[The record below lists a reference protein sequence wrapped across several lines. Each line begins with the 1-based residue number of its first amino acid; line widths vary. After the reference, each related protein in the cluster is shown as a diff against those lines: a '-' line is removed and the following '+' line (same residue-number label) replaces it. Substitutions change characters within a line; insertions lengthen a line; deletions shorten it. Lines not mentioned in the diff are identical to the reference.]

1 MLQVTPTRVDV
12 FCRRIPVADNVSHV
26 YMLPMAKHRVARA
39 SVFTPRQNRALRAA
53 LRTLRQQ
60 RDLSQMGL
68 GRLLGI
74 AQQNAGRL
82 LTVDD
87 AGFSYDTATRLVREL
102 GFAGV
107 DTFFASKGIAERAQS
122 TTES

>member
-1 MLQVTPTRVDV
+1 
-12 FCRRIPVADNVSHV
+12 
-26 YMLPMAKHRVARA
+26 MAKQRAART
-39 SVFTPRQNRALRAA
+39 SVFTVRQNRALRAA

-60 RDLSQMGL
+60 RELSQMGL

-102 GFAGV
+102 GFDGV
-107 DTFFASKGIAERAQS
+107 DAFFTKKGIAERAQ
-122 TTES
+122 TTAG